1 MRFWLQHLFC
11 SLLFFTF
18 FLSPGKL
25 TAQVP
30 QSVEPRPAI
39 TEQPPAAP
47 DLADLAVLATALS
60 SRLVNL
66 EMTMAR
72 AVDISQVER
81 QLAEIDVLVEECDT
95 NQFRALQTPTGQRAG
110 RLPQLKAN
118 IKSVDGALATVSKS
132 VTEKV
137 RVLGHLRQ
145 EWLTERNHWGAWRE
159 VLLKDES
166 LEEVAAIVT
175 RAHETI
181 DTALALLL
189 QELSPLLALQ
199 HQAGHLQTRINVLT
213 AEIDG
218 LFVLVHGGDV
228 AIDPDPPMF
237 SLPYFLE
244 LAATLRNGTQA
255 ELAQISWPGKSFFV
269 RHAWI
274 LILQGMLFLLLTL
287 LFLHHRQRMGRTEHW
302 RFVAKRPIAAS
313 LLVAVVTGAVVY
325 EPPPTTVI
333 FVLAVLIGSAF
344 SRLLGVLVE
353 RGWRKQFG
361 YGLIALI
368 VTTHAF
374 YALGV
379 SLPLFRLY
387 VLMAALVSCVCCL
400 WWAVKSSSNK
410 DALFYVWALGLCSVL
425 FAVIFFT
432 ELGGNAELA
441 EFLFVSSLQ
450 TMGILLVFGLLR
462 YLVRGVLGWA
472 VLSSS
477 SRGATLVRDSAI
489 VIVQRLTFIFDVLLG
504 VVILSALL
512 TTWQVYDSPAE
523 AVSGLL
529 SVGITVGSQRLTL
542 GLGLVAIGSVG
553 ISYFISSLLQRL
565 LAEEVLARRNVETG
579 VRVAVARLV
588 HYALV
593 SAGFVTAF
601 VMLGID
607 LTQMTLL
614 ASALGVGIGFG
625 LQTVVNNFVC
635 GLILLFERPLREGD
649 TIEIGEQWAKI
660 IKIGLLRSTM
670 IRTFDQAHVMV
681 PNTDLI
687 TNQVT
692 NWTLTNRRA
701 ERTITVGVVYG
712 SNVALVMQTLKECA
726 LALPDVTKSPEPWV
740 LFRGFGDRALNFE
753 LRVWVED
760 VDDLLQVESDL
771 HREIDR
777 RFRQADIEIP
787 FPQRDMHESG
797 DNPTNN
803 AAAAVRVPPA

>member
-1 MRFWLQHLFC
+1 MRFGLQNLFC
-11 SLLFFTF
+11 SLLLLVLL
-18 FLSPGKL
+18 LSPGRL
-25 TAQVP
+25 TAQEP
-30 QSVEPRPAI
+30 QSVEPQAAI

-60 SRLVNL
+60 SRLVNI

-72 AVDISQVER
+72 AVDLSQAEK
-81 QLAEIDVLVEECDT
+81 QLAEIDAMVEECDT

-137 RVLGHLRQ
+137 RVLGQLRQ
-145 EWLTERNHWGAWRE
+145 EWLAERSHWNAWRT

-166 LEEVAAIVT
+166 LDEVATILT
-175 RAHETI
+175 RIHETI

-189 QELSPLLALQ
+189 QELRPLLALQ
-199 HQAGHLQTRINVLT
+199 HQTGHLQTRINVLA
-213 AEIDG
+213 AEVDG
-218 LFVLVHGGDV
+218 LFVLVHGGNV
-228 AIDPDPPMF
+228 TIDPDPPML
-237 SLPYFLE
+237 SPQYFLE
-244 LAATLRNGTQA
+244 LAATLKNGTQA
-255 ELAQISWPGKSFFV
+255 GLAQISWPGKSFFA

-274 LILQGMLFLLLTL
+274 IVLQGMLFLFLAL
-287 LFLHHRQRMGRTEHW
+287 LFFRHRQRMGRTEHW
-302 RFVAKRPIAAS
+302 RFVAKRPIAAG
-313 LLVAVVTGAVVY
+313 LLVAVVTGAVFY
-325 EPPPTTVI
+325 EPPPTAVI

-344 SRLLGVLVE
+344 SRILAVLVE
-353 RGWRKQFG
+353 GGWRKQFG

-368 VTTHAF
+368 VTTHAS

-400 WWAVKSSSNK
+400 WWAVKSSYK
-410 DALFYVWALGLCSVL
+410 RDAPFSIWALGLCAVL
-425 FAVIFFT
+425 FAAIFFT

-450 TMGILLVFGLLR
+450 TLGVFLVFGLLR
-462 YLVRGVLGWA
+462 YLMRGVLGW
-472 VLSSS
+472 VVFSSS
-477 SRGATLVRDSAI
+477 SRSAALVRDNAI
-489 VIVQRLTFIFDVLLG
+489 VIVQRLTLIFDVLLG
-504 VVILSALL
+504 VVVLAALL
-512 TTWQVYDSPAE
+512 TTWQVYDSPSE
-523 AVSGLL
+523 AITGLL
-529 SVGITVGSQRLTL
+529 SVGVTLGSQRLTL

-553 ISYFISSLLQRL
+553 ISYLVSSLLQRL
-565 LAEEVLARRNVETG
+565 LAEEVLAKRNVETG

-593 SAGFVTAF
+593 STGFVVAF

-660 IKIGLLRSTM
+660 TKIGLLRSTM

-701 ERTITVGVVYG
+701 ERTITVGVAYG
-712 SNVALVMQTLKECA
+712 SDVTLVMQTLKACA
-726 LALPDVTKSPEPWV
+726 LALPDVTKSPEPRV
-740 LFRGFGDRALNFE
+740 LFRSFGDKALAFE

-771 HREIDR
+771 HQEIDR
-777 RFRQADIEIP
+777 RFRQVGIEIP
-787 FPQRDMHESG
+787 FPQRDIHESG
-797 DNPTNN
+797 DNTTNSV
-803 AAAAVRVPPA
+803 AAAVRVPPA